1 MAARGPTGTRG
12 GNNRFAQFKLVL
24 LGESAVGKSSLVLRF
39 VKDQFD
45 DFRESTIG
53 AAFLTQTISLD
64 DNTTVK
70 FEIWDTAGQER
81 YKSLAPMYYRNAN
94 CAVVVYDITQ
104 AKWVKS
110 SLDKAK
116 QWVKELQRQANEN
129 IIIAL
134 AGNKLDL
141 VTSQPDKRAITT
153 ADAEAYAK
161 EAGLLFFETSAKTSE
176 NVRELFTSIAKKL
189 PLDQAG
195 PRNPRSGACELEP
208 KYPSRAVVTT
218 ISTTS
223 CLPTQPVMLRASF
236 RSSRALGY
244 NYNLANAERQRHTIK
259 SIREVPNIVRGYAD
273 LKKPS
278 IADSR
283 PIVLPGSASDSTTE
297 PPPQGPVPPT
307 LYEHK
312 YTSDTPV
319 GTSIS
324 PPNVPVSDSAL
335 PTLTSTPPLPSP
347 APKPKRKFFRKFF
360 TTIFLLSTLGFA
372 GGVYYSRV
380 NDNFHDFFTEFVPF
394 GEEAVLYF
402 EEREFRKRFP
412 KIAGR
417 SGSPPRDTGESIK
430 IPSQSGVS
438 WKIYE
443 DTKPAAGRYAN
454 ATNPEVRKPQEVLQ
468 HPGETNKQEQV
479 EAVENAKKEAAL
491 PAQNTGPPPTAKTPE
506 PQPPAKSGQ
515 PVNSSK
521 GVPFTPPEVDQ
532 PSKFPPELTRIDP
545 LNVRDAN
552 EPLVQDLVKIIND
565 IITVVNTDNAN
576 NKFSGTIDKAKGEI
590 ANVGAKIKA
599 LKDAAEKDAE
609 AKIKSEKA
617 DFDRAAKELIRRVE
631 AEMQHQ
637 QSEWQEEFQIER
649 QKIQQS
655 YEQKLKAEVQ
665 IAHEELAALKEIAS
679 DDAVVNAAIASINP
693 TAYQKGIPS
702 SAQLIDRFRRVAGE
716 RDEWATG
723 MGEDIEQGLVRRGEK
738 SAGGATSLGCD
749 CHGS

>member
-1 MAARGPTGTRG
+1 
-12 GNNRFAQFKLVL
+12 
-24 LGESAVGKSSLVLRF
+24 
-39 VKDQFD
+39 
-45 DFRESTIG
+45 
-53 AAFLTQTISLD
+53 
-64 DNTTVK
+64 
-70 FEIWDTAGQER
+70 
-81 YKSLAPMYYRNAN
+81 
-94 CAVVVYDITQ
+94 
-104 AKWVKS
+104 
-110 SLDKAK
+110 
-116 QWVKELQRQANEN
+116 
-129 IIIAL
+129 
-134 AGNKLDL
+134 
-141 VTSQPDKRAITT
+141 
-153 ADAEAYAK
+153 
-161 EAGLLFFETSAKTSE
+161 
-176 NVRELFTSIAKKL
+176 
-189 PLDQAG
+189 
-195 PRNPRSGACELEP
+195 
-208 KYPSRAVVTT
+208 
-218 ISTTS
+218 
-223 CLPTQPVMLRASF
+223 MLRASF

-259 SIREVPNIVRGYAD
+259 SIREVPNIVVRAPSNRIYLTVSRNANCLLCIQRGYAD

-665 IAHEELAALKEIAS
+665 IAHEVNEQRLRNSLLEQAVELKKQFTEDLKKRVEEERDGRLGKLSDLTKTVGELEKLTTDWNSVVDANLKTQHLHVAVEAVRSNLEKSQVPRPFIKELAALKEIAS

-716 RDEWATG
+716 VRKASLLPADAGIASLASSYVLSKLLFKKKGLATG
-723 MGEDIEQGLVRRGEK
+723 DDVESILTRTETFLEEGDLDAAAREMNGLQGWAKTLSRDWLGEVRKVLEVQQ
-738 SAGGATSLGCD
+738 ALDVIATEARLQSLRVE
-749 CHGS
+749 